1 MPEQITDSQV
11 LTSLLA
17 EDVLEGYTVKPWT
30 IKQLLQVTPIL
41 KDLAKKLGEM
51 GITLDN
57 FGDMVASQGVQG
69 LAGLIDLILPRL
81 PEFLAISLRVS
92 REEAEEMDLGLAL
105 RLAVKVLALNVE
117 HLKNSF
123 NLVTGQVTPLIRSDM
138 DTTH

>member
-123 NLVTGQVTPLIRSDM
+123 NLVTGQVTPLIRADT

>member
-1 MPEQITDSQV
+1 MVEQITDSQV

-30 IKQLLQVTPIL
+30 IKQLLQATPIL

-81 PEFLAISLRVS
+81 PEFLAISLRVPK
-92 REEAEEMDLGLAL
+92 EEAEEMDLGLAL

-123 NLVTGQVTPLIRSDM
+123 NLITGQVAPLIRSDT

>member
-1 MPEQITDSQV
+1 MVEQITDSQV

-17 EDVLEGYTVKPWT
+17 EDVLEGYTIKPWT

-81 PEFLAISLRVS
+81 PEFLAISLRVPK
-92 REEAEEMDLGLAL
+92 EEAEEMDLGLAL

-123 NLVTGQVTPLIRSDM
+123 NLITGQVAPLIRSDT

>member
-1 MPEQITDSQV
+1 MTDQITDSQV

-17 EDVLEGYTVKPWT
+17 EEKLDGYTVKPWT

-41 KDLAKKLGEM
+41 KDLAQKLGDK
-51 GITLDN
+51 GVTLDN

-69 LAGLIDLILPRL
+69 LADLVDLILPQI
-81 PEFLAISLRVS
+81 PEFLAASLRIS

-105 RLAVKVLALNVE
+105 NLAVKVLALNVE

-123 NLVTGQVTPLIRSDM
+123 SLIKGQVAPLIRREA
-138 DTTH
+138 TH

>member
-1 MPEQITDSQV
+1 MVEQITDSQV

-81 PEFLAISLRVS
+81 PEFLAISLRVPK
-92 REEAEEMDLGLAL
+92 EEAEEMDLGLAL

-123 NLVTGQVTPLIRSDM
+123 SLITGQVAPLIRSDT